1 MRYDI
6 DTMRCD
12 IAILRWQFSIV
23 RCDIGTM
30 RCDIAILRWQIG
42 TMRYDIGTVICD
54 IAILRWQIGI
64 KRSYFGSWGRFIA
77 GAFSKLCQQRET
89 FEQQHSL

>member
-1 MRYDI
+1 M
-6 DTMRCD
+6 
-12 IAILRWQFSIV
+12 

-30 RCDIAILRWQIG
+30 RCDIAILRCQ
-42 TMRYDIGTVICD
+42 
-54 IAILRWQIGI
+54 LGI

>member
-12 IAILRWQFSIV
+12 IAILRWHFGIV
-23 RCDIGTM
+23 RCDIGTVRCDIAIPRWQIGIASCDIGIV
-30 RCDIAILRWQIG
+30 RCDIAILR
-42 TMRYDIGTVICD
+42 C
-54 IAILRWQIGI
+54 QIGI

-89 FEQQHSL
+89 FELQHSL